1 MALETVYL
9 YSAIGGGA
17 VLLIQLASM
26 LLGLDDGLADAGDPG
41 IDIDIDGTTDGSS
54 WFFEMLSLRTIAAA
68 ATLFGLVGG
77 VVNSAGQPVGVS
89 LGLALVAGYSA
100 MYFVYWAF
108 KQLFK
113 LEVSG
118 AQDINNAVGLT
129 GQVYVPIAPAGGQ
142 AGKVHLSMQGR
153 TVEYLALT
161 DSEHPLATGTKVV
174 VRDIVSHDTVKVAP
188 ADATS

>member
-1 MALETVYL
+1 MALESIYL

-26 LLGLDDGLADAGDPG
+26 LLGMDDGLADVGDPG
-41 IDIDIDGTTDGSS
+41 VDIDVDGTTDGSS

-77 VVNSAGQPVGVS
+77 VANSAGQSPGVS
-89 LGLALVAGYSA
+89 LTLAIVAGYSA
-100 MYFVYWAF
+100 MYSVYWAF

-129 GQVYVPIAPAGGQ
+129 GQVYVPIAPSGGQ

-153 TVEYLALT
+153 TVEYQALT
-161 DSEHPLATGTKVV
+161 DSDQPLATGAKVV
-174 VRDIVSHDTVKVAP
+174 VRGVVSNDTVKVAP
-188 ADATS
+188 ADAIS

>member
-9 YSAIGGGA
+9 YCAIGGGA
-17 VLLIQLASM
+17 VLFIQLASM
-26 LLGLDDGLADAGDPG
+26 LLGMDDGLADVGDPG
-41 IDIDIDGTTDGSS
+41 VDLDVDGTTDGSS
-54 WFFEMLSLRTIAAA
+54 WFFEMLSLRTLAAA

-77 VVNSAGQPVGVS
+77 VANSSGQPAGVS
-89 LGLALVAGYSA
+89 LGLGLVAGYSA

-118 AQDINNAVGLT
+118 AQDINNAIGLT
-129 GQVYVPIAPAGGQ
+129 GQVYVPIAPSGGQ

-161 DSEHPLATGTKVV
+161 DSEQPLATGAKVV